1 MELGLDS
8 LGIYLKLRVIVMIDA
23 KALRANTD
31 AMREAIKVRKVDP
44 AKANIDRWLEL
55 DEARRELQKDID
67 ALNGEKKE
75 LAKLGK
81 SDPDAARQKGQELRE
96 RGRAMEQDLAALSAE
111 WQEIMDWLP
120 NWPHPDMP
128 VGAGEEDNVEEK
140 AWVPGEGYLAAAQL
154 GRGETSSQHMPKR
167 PLHVEDDE
175 FEPLHHSELGV
186 VLGGID
192 TLQGGQV
199 AGSRFAYLRGDVAL
213 MQYALSQLLIDE
225 LLERG
230 YEMFVPPLLVRER
243 SLYGTSHFPEGRDQ
257 VYGIKTDNVE
267 EGTELFLVGS
277 SEPTNFS
284 YFMDRT
290 LDSAELPVKL
300 FAYTACF
307 RSEAGSWGKDVKG
320 IKRVHQF
327 DKIEMNAVCLPD
339 QSEVVYEEFGEINE
353 WLLQTLELP
362 YRVVDKCHGDAGYL
376 ASHRQ
381 RDMEVWMSGSGEFME
396 VMTDTNATDYQA
408 RRLNIRYKGKAGRG
422 FCHLV
427 NDTGCAMG
435 RLLISILDNYQQAG
449 GVVKVPEALKRVVK
463 KDFLQPSGGR

>member
-1 MELGLDS
+1 
-8 LGIYLKLRVIVMIDA
+8 MIDA
-23 KALRANTD
+23 KAVRANPD
-31 AMREAIKVRKVDP
+31 AMREAIEVRKVDP
-44 AKANIDRWLEL
+44 TKANVDRWLEL
-55 DEARRELQKDID
+55 DETRRELQSRID
-67 ALNGEKKE
+67 GLNGEKKE

-81 SDPDAARQKGQELRE
+81 SDPDAARQKGQQLRE
-96 RGRAMEQDLAALSAE
+96 RGREMEQELGGISQE
-111 WQEIMDWLP
+111 WQEIMDWFP

-128 VGAGEEDNVEEK
+128 PGAGEEENIEEK
-140 AWVPGEGYLAAAQL
+140 AWVPGEGYLSTDKL
-154 GRGETSSQHMPKR
+154 GRGETSGAHMPKR
-167 PLHVEDDE
+167 PVHAEDQD
-175 FEPLHHSELGV
+175 FKPMHHAELGIK
-186 VLGGID
+186 LGGID

-199 AGSRFAYLRGDVAL
+199 SGSRFAYLRGDVAL

-225 LLERG
+225 LLGRG

-243 SLYGTSHFPEGRDQ
+243 ALYGTSHFPEGRDQ

-267 EGTELFLVGS
+267 EGTDLFLVGS

-290 LDSAELPVKL
+290 MDAADLPVKI

-327 DKIEMNAVCLPD
+327 DKIEMNAVCLPE
-339 QSEVVYEEFGEINE
+339 QSEAVYEEFGQVNE
-353 WLLQTLELP
+353 WLLQQLQLP
-362 YRVVDKCHGDAGYL
+362 YRIVDKCHGDAGYL

-408 RRLNIRYKGKAGRG
+408 RRLNIRYKGDAGRG
-422 FCHLV
+422 YCHLV

-435 RLLISILDNYQQAG
+435 RLLISILDNYQQPG
-449 GVVKVPEALKRVVK
+449 GVVKVPEALRRVVK
-463 KDFLQPSGGR
+463 KDQLEPAGGN

>member
-1 MELGLDS
+1 
-8 LGIYLKLRVIVMIDA
+8 MIDA
-23 KALRANTD
+23 KAVRANPD
-31 AMREAIKVRKVDP
+31 AMREAIRARKVDP
-44 AKANIDRWLEL
+44 EKANVDRWLEL
-55 DEARRELQKDID
+55 DAMRRELQSRID
-67 ALNGEKKE
+67 ALNGEKKK

-81 SDPDAARQKGQELRE
+81 TDPDAARQKGQELRE
-96 RGRAMEQDLAALSAE
+96 KGREMEQEFAGVSAE
-111 WQEIMDWLP
+111 WQETMDWFP

-128 VGAGEEDNVEEK
+128 EGTGEEDNVEEK
-140 AWVPGEGYLAAAQL
+140 AWIPGQGYLEAGKL
-154 GRGETSSQHMPKR
+154 GRANTSAAHMPKR
-167 PLHVEDDE
+167 PVHAEDGQ
-175 FEPLHHSELGV
+175 FEPLHHAELGV
-186 VLGGID
+186 HLGGID

-199 AGSRFAYLRGDVAL
+199 SGSRFAYLRGDVAL

-225 LLERG
+225 LLARG
-230 YEMFVPPLLVRER
+230 CEMFVPPLLVRAR
-243 SLYGTSHFPEGRDQ
+243 SLYGTSQFPEGRDQ

-267 EGTELFLVGS
+267 EGAELFLVGS

-284 YFMDRT
+284 YFMDKT
-290 LDSAELPVKL
+290 LDAGELPIKI
-300 FAYTACF
+300 FAYTPCF

-339 QSEVVYEEFGEINE
+339 QSEAVYEEFGQINE
-353 WLLQTLELP
+353 WLLQELELP
-362 YRVVDKCHGDAGYL
+362 YRIVDKCHGDAGYL

-408 RRLNIRYKGKAGRG
+408 RRLNIRYKGEGGRG

-435 RLLISILDNYQQAG
+435 RLLIAILDNYQQPG
-449 GVVKVPEALKRVVK
+449 GVVKVPEVLKRVVK
-463 KDFLQPSGGR
+463 KDQLEPKGGK